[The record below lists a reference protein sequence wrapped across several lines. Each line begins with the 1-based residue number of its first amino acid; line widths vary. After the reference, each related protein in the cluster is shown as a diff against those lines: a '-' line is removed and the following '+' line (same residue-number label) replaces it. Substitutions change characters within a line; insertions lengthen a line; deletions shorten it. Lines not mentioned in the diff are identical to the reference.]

1 MKLNY
6 LLFTVVFIALL
17 SSCGF
22 NEAKYYT
29 PSEINAKKANVSVEE
44 LIAGRT
50 KYINTCGECH
60 RLYKPSRNTKQEW
73 SMYLDDMQERAEI
86 SDKDKKQIFIY
97 LTSEI
102 SE

>member
-1 MKLNY
+1 MKIQIT
-6 LLFTVVFIALL
+6 LLTMALVTL
-17 SSCGF
+17 FSCGF
-22 NEAKYYT
+22 NASKYYT
-29 PSEINAKKANVSVEE
+29 PTEANASKSAISLEE

-60 RLYKPSRNTKQEW
+60 RLYKPNRNTTSEW
-73 SMYLDDMQERAEI
+73 RNYVDEMQERAEI
-86 SDKDKKQIFIY
+86 SDKEKEQIFKY